1 MANMKL
7 LFENWNNYLTEIDW
21 AGKFQDVGRNKDR
34 LVTKDMAIDFLN
46 AVLENCAKPPREKEK
61 LSTANPYVHN
71 KVIPKDPKSGLIPKT
86 PAGYKMLDEF
96 VKDITTKPKQ
106 ILSTGN
112 AKMWKS
118 QDGKRITINLGIPA
132 LKGLVY
138 DLTEQRFYIVNTCPG
153 AGDCILVCY
162 ARKGMYVASKD
173 VFRKQTRVLNFLLNY
188 PEEFQEQLINE
199 LRAFG
204 LKRKNIGKKIML
216 RWNDSG
222 DFFAA
227 EYYNIAKRVTKEL
240 MDAYAAKPD
249 PKVNPNIASYA
260 YTKMAAVATDA
271 GGNVG
276 MNFSKG
282 SANKKQTDKIST
294 AEKSIGDV
302 KASVIV
308 GTEIFEQE
316 LTKKENGKGYALR
329 TYKDGQGNKLSKV
342 ILKDGYT
349 TVDIAKDPS
358 ANVFPFVTKS
368 SSFET
373 IKQNVAAEYGVD
385 IRTIVSYDQMHE
397 VEVIPPPQELLQTYA
412 EKKIKPPVGSK
423 GEWLNVI
430 IMPTGDGDDA
440 AQRDDV
446 LNSFLCVH

>member
-1 MANMKL
+1 MANMKI

-21 AGKFQDVGRNKDR
+21 ANKFQDVGRNQKR
-34 LVTKDMAIDFLN
+34 LATDDMAIDFLN
-46 AVLENCAKPPREKEK
+46 AVLENCAKPPSEKEK

-71 KVIPKDPKSGLIPKT
+71 KVIPRDPNSGLIPKT
-86 PAGYKMLDEF
+86 PAGIDMLHEF

-118 QDGKRITINLGIPA
+118 QDGKRLTINLGIPA

-153 AGDCILVCY
+153 AGDCVLVCY

-188 PEEFQEQLINE
+188 PEEFEDQLSNE

-204 LKRKNIGKKIML
+204 LKRNNIGKKIML

-227 EYYNIAKRVTKEL
+227 EYYNIAKRITKKL
-240 MDAYAAKPD
+240 MDAYAANPD
-249 PKVNPNIASYA
+249 PEVNPNIASYA
-260 YTKMAAVATDA
+260 YTKMAAVATDTS
-271 GGNVG
+271 GNVG

-282 SANKKQTDKIST
+282 SANKIQSDKISS

-308 GTEIFEQE
+308 PARIFEQE

-329 TYKDGQGNKLSKV
+329 IYKDEQDNKLSKV
-342 ILKDGYT
+342 ILSDGYT

-368 SSFET
+368 SSFEV
-373 IKQNVAAEYGVD
+373 IKQNVADAYGVD
-385 IRTIVSYDQMHE
+385 VRTIVSYDQMHK
-397 VEVIPPPQELLQTYA
+397 VKVTPPPQGIQ
-412 EKKIKPPVGSK
+412 PVGSK

-440 AQRDDV
+440 AQRNDV